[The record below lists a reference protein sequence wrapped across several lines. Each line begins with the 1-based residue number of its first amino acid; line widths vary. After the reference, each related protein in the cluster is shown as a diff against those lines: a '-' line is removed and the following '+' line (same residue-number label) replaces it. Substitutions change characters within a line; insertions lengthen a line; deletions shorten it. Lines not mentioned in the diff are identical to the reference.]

1 MLYQKNVRLDPT
13 YYFTMKYSNKREHQQ
28 IAFNA
33 SSDFDLKKFM
43 NLYKQFTVKLY
54 SFLAIGTTFI
64 SDNPLR
70 FGKNF

>member
-1 MLYQKNVRLDPT
+1 
-13 YYFTMKYSNKREHQQ
+13 MKYSNKREHQQ

-33 SSDFDLKKFM
+33 SSDFDLKYFM

-54 SFLAIGTTFI
+54 S
-64 SDNPLR
+64 LR